1 MEIKV
6 LLCNCKGLCDSF
18 KDSDMNTL
26 PFAVE
31 SDLDVKQDI
40 LRSMFVSGNVDFPT
54 NLARTESNP
63 DLRQMAVRNLGMMPK
78 EKTGDALKTIYEGDN
93 TLDVR
98 KAAIMGLFLQKNDV
112 ALVELA
118 RKETNAE
125 LKKEIVG
132 RLSLMKSK
140 VALDYLMELLNK

>member
-1 MEIKV
+1 
-6 LLCNCKGLCDSF
+6 
-18 KDSDMNTL
+18 
-26 PFAVE
+26 
-31 SDLDVKQDI
+31 
-40 LRSMFVSGNVDFPT
+40 
-54 NLARTESNP
+54 
-63 DLRQMAVRNLGMMPK
+63 
-78 EKTGDALKTIYEGDN
+78 
-93 TLDVR
+93 
-98 KAAIMGLFLQKNDV
+98 MGLFIQKNDV